1 VVKHL
6 SPMELQVR
14 RDRDLCFNC
23 DEHFILSHHCKK
35 LILLKGI
42 YLEEEELREDQH
54 GRQKD
59 TIAPLEFC

>member
-1 VVKHL
+1 
-6 SPMELQVR
+6 VR

-23 DEHFILSHHCKK
+23 DEHFILGHRCKK
-35 LILLKGI
+35 LILLEGI